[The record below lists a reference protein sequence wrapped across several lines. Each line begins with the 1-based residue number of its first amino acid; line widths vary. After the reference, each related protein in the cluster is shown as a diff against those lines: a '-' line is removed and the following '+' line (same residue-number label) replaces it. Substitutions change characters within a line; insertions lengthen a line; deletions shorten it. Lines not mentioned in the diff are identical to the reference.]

1 MNNYPV
7 NQVFLGGGDPF
18 LGNQGDIDTQLS
30 TLKMYEEKLNMLRNR
45 QSQLKNQ
52 DNTIWN
58 SIDQEIQPLT
68 DDQKKKLFN
77 NSDYIRI
84 NNQLQSLVQAEL
96 LNLVKSKIENS
107 EGGKELLKSQ
117 LKLVQENKKTIIQES
132 NNEIEL
138 FRKFKEF
145 SKSNPNVTY
154 EEFLKNNI

>member
-68 DDQKKKLFN
+68 DDQKKKLFS

-145 SKSNPNVTY
+145 SKSNPSVTY